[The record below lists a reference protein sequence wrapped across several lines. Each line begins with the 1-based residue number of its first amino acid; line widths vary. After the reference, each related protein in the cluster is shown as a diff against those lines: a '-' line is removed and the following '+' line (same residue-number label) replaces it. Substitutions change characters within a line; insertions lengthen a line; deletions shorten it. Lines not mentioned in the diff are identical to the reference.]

1 MVMGSCNKIMFI
13 CFHITYYVNSF
24 FFVSLYANI
33 FVKYIN
39 VEQLILNGIGTAD
52 SVIGFYHLFVGV
64 YFLFVCLLFG
74 FFSSY
79 ILGEIKTL
87 HFLKFRISFT
97 LSPLGWQV
105 RLMKNISVCL
115 GRLLPLAIMLHV
127 ICKYIGAE
135 VLF

>member
-1 MVMGSCNKIMFI
+1 MLI
-13 CFHITYYVNSF
+13 HYF

-64 YFLFVCLLFG
+64 LFCFFFVWFL

-79 ILGEIKTL
+79 ISGEMKTL

-97 LSPLGWQV
+97 LSPLGSQV

-115 GRLLPLAIMLHV
+115 GRLLPLTIMLHV
-127 ICKYIGAE
+127 VCKYIGAE